1 MRRQNLEVAVPG
13 RSQYQPMPELAIGT
27 SGPGDLAAGEE
38 PRPAPG
44 PQQPRA
50 GASGQPS
57 RGVSGQPRRRRRRPA
72 RFGPGAMLGLAAL
85 TSIVPF
91 ISIVL
96 TSLQQPNSPVEGFS
110 WPSHPDWGNF
120 AAAWT
125 QGGFADLLRSS
136 AVIAFVVTPVGV
148 VCATMAGFAF
158 GTMTFRAKRAILA
171 LLLVGLTLPYE
182 SIVIALYYGLRTIGL
197 LNTYW
202 ALILPLTG
210 AFMPFGTIWMRAHF
224 SAMPRS
230 VIEAAEVD
238 GASSWTTF
246 WRVMFPTAR
255 PALSSPALLYF
266 MWSWN
271 QFLFALILI
280 QSPSLRTAPAGL
292 SLFVTQFTTNVP
304 LLSASTIIVIA
315 PIVAVYIFFHRQ
327 LSCGLLQGIH

>member
-1 MRRQNLEVAVPG
+1 MPSQGPALVADPTAAPRDVASAPTGPTKPDRGLRLRRLDA
-13 RSQYQPMPELAIGT
+13 L
-27 SGPGDLAAGEE
+27 GPGVVLA
-38 PRPAPG
+38 
-44 PQQPRA
+44 
-50 GASGQPS
+50 
-57 RGVSGQPRRRRRRPA
+57 V
-72 RFGPGAMLGLAAL
+72 AAL

-96 TSLQQPNSPVEGFS
+96 TSLQPPNTLAEGFT
-110 WPSHPDWGNF
+110 WPSHPDFGNYLS
-120 AAAWT
+120 AWT

-148 VCATMAGFAF
+148 VCATMAGYAF
-158 GTMTFRAKRAILA
+158 GTMSFRAKGAVLA

-182 SIVIALYYGLRTIGL
+182 SIVIALYYGLRTVGL

-210 AFMPFGTIWMRAHF
+210 AFMPFGALWMRSHF
-224 SAMPRS
+224 ASLPRS
-230 VIEAAEVD
+230 LIEAAEVD

-246 WRVMFPTAR
+246 RRVAFPTAR
-255 PALSSPALLYF
+255 PALSSLALLYF

-280 QSPSLRTAPAGL
+280 QSPTLRTAPAGL
-292 SLFVTQFTTNVP
+292 SLFVTQFTTNFP

-315 PIVAVYIFFHRQ
+315 PIVAVYVFFHRQ
-327 LSCGLLQGIH
+327 LTRGLLQGIH